1 MQERA
6 TVAAGQQAQTVTAV
20 LGDILGL
27 CGRLES
33 LAGEIL
39 WRVKGHRS
47 SPPDDAPE
55 PVPQAVGHRF
65 IQDVTDAGSRLN
77 ELEKTLVEVVAEF
90 DRNFGT

>member
-1 MQERA
+1 MQEQA
-6 TVAAGQQAQTVTAV
+6 TVSAGQQAQTVTAA

-55 PVPQAVGHRF
+55 SVPQAVGHRF
-65 IQDVTDAGSRLN
+65 IQDATDAVNRLN
-77 ELEKTLVEVVAEF
+77 ELEKTLGEVTGEF
-90 DRNFGT
+90 DRNFGV